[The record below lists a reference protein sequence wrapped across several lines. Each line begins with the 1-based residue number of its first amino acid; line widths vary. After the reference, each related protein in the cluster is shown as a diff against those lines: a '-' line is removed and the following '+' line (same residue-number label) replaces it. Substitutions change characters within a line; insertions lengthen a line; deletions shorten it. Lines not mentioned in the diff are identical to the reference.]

1 MDMYVYAIKQLYMI
15 ICVICIDMYQYISIE
30 VVVALLIFLAIEFE
44 NYLSRVQ
51 D

>member
-1 MDMYVYAIKQLYMI
+1 MYAYEIKQF

-30 VVVALLIFLAIEFE
+30 VVVALLIFLATEFE